1 MAKSKYG
8 RAFLKLTKKSREELL
23 KHYPPRFSQVLAE
36 HITLEYGNLSD
47 TEYLF
52 SKVSVVGYQSTSY
65 LEVLVVAIDN
75 DCTRH
80 FDKEL
85 LHITLSTDSG
95 ISPVCSNY
103 VLSAKL
109 FESKP
114 ELELDVEFQTKLF
127 NC

>member
-1 MAKSKYG
+1 MCI
-8 RAFLKLTKKSREELL
+8 RDR
-23 KHYPPRFSQVLAE
+23 

-47 TEYLF
+47 TDYLF

-75 DCTRH
+75 DCTRP
-80 FDKEL
+80 FDKEI